1 LRRKSSAAVAP
12 PGGPFGRAPAE
23 PVASLFSGGPAAGH
37 NMTDVQ
43 STALNASGVVK
54 RFGAVTVLEDVQLNL
69 RAGEVHALMGQNGA
83 GKSTL
88 IKILTG
94 VHAPSAGR
102 LSLQGAD
109 IAPETPLAAQK
120 LGIST
125 VYQEVNLCP
134 NLTVAENIF
143 AGRFPRR
150 GWGRLK
156 AIDGPRMLRET
167 RELLKRLNLDLDP
180 AQVLGRLPVA
190 VQQLVAI
197 ARALSVEA
205 KVLILDE
212 PTSSLDDSE
221 VEHLFAVLRELR
233 RGGLAI
239 LFVTHFL
246 DQVYAIADRITVL
259 RNGRFVGE
267 WTPAELPAPAL
278 VAAMVGRDVTLASA
292 ADAPAAAGPAQA
304 AGTAARLSLK
314 DFGAARRLHPLD
326 LELRD
331 GEVVGVAGLLGS
343 GRTELARLMFG
354 LDPADSGTL
363 AVQGVTE
370 RLTHPAQAV
379 KLGLA
384 FCPEE
389 RKADGIVGELSV
401 RENIVLALQA
411 RAGLWPCIRPARQ
424 RELAQHYIDLL
435 GIRCADS
442 DMPIALLSGGN
453 QQKALLARWLATA
466 PKLLILDEPTRGIDV
481 AAKQE
486 LMNEVMRL
494 AREGMAVLFISSEI
508 DEVLRISD
516 RVVVLRD
523 RRKAGELPRGC
534 SEAEVMRLI
543 CEPQPEALA
552 ADIAEAA

>member
-1 LRRKSSAAVAP
+1 
-12 PGGPFGRAPAE
+12 
-23 PVASLFSGGPAAGH
+23 
-37 NMTDVQ
+37 M
-43 STALNASGVVK
+43 LNATGIDK
-54 RFGAVTVLEDVQLNL
+54 RFGVVTVLEGVQLHL

-94 VHAPSAGR
+94 VIAPNAGT
-102 LSLQGAD
+102 LALAGQA
-109 IAPETPLAAQK
+109 IAPESPLASQR

-143 AGRFPRR
+143 AGRYPRR
-150 GWGRLK
+150 GWAGLK

-167 RELLKRLNLDLDP
+167 HALLTRLNLDIDP
-180 AQVLGRLPVA
+180 ARTLGSLPVA

-197 ARALSVEA
+197 ARALSVDA

-221 VEHLFAVLRELR
+221 VESLFTVLRGLR
-233 RGGLAI
+233 EAGLAI

-267 WTPAELPAPAL
+267 WTPAQLPAPAL
-278 VAAMVGRDVTLASA
+278 VAAMVGRDVALASA
-292 ADAPAAAGPAQA
+292 ASVDEEAPARRAALEGQSP
-304 AGTAARLSLK
+304 RLSLR
-314 DFGAARRLHPLD
+314 DFGARRRLHPLSLD
-326 LELRD
+326 LHD

-354 LDPADSGTL
+354 LDAADSGTL
-363 AVQGVTE
+363 QVQGRAV
-370 RLTHPAQAV
+370 RFTHPAQAV
-379 KLGLA
+379 RLGLA

-424 RELAQHYIDLL
+424 RELAQRYIELL
-435 GIRCADS
+435 GIRAADS

-466 PKLLILDEPTRGIDV
+466 PRVLILDEPTRGIDV

-494 AREGMAVLFISSEI
+494 AREGMSVLFISSEI

-516 RVVVLRD
+516 RIVVLRD
-523 RRKAGELPRGC
+523 RRKAGELPRGTG
-534 SEAEVMRLI
+534 EAEVMNLI
-543 CEPQPEALA
+543 CEPVA
-552 ADIAEAA
+552 AA